1 MKTIFSE
8 DYVLPRPVE
17 RLPEYAHA
25 KARQTLA
32 DKIVEAFGLS
42 SEAASTIANAV
53 VDPTAVRKSIGE
65 PSDPQVEEISVPGG
79 TLHGIRTTVWSH
91 RIMPDPRNPRT
102 RRASTPSP

>member
-8 DYVLPRPVE
+8 DHVLPRPVE

-42 SEAASTIANAV
+42 T
-53 VDPTAVRKSIGE
+53 
-65 PSDPQVEEISVPGG
+65 
-79 TLHGIRTTVWSH
+79 
-91 RIMPDPRNPRT
+91 
-102 RRASTPSP
+102 